1 MDGAFVCSISILYK
15 VSFKTKTDISCHGE
29 QLLLCGLKS
38 YDFVSSSYHVM
49 CAQVILFEIKQ

>member
-49 CAQVILFEIKQ
+49 CAQVILF